1 MTDILIILII
11 IFFYCFMG
19 LMWWKI
25 FKKTGFHSALGIL
38 MLVPIVNLVMLAIL
52 ALKEWPIQE
61 QLSRSGASSI
71 IPKKSLSVPLV
82 VAIIIAA
89 VVPILLL
96 ITAIAIP
103 NFARARLLANEAVAQ
118 SLVKNISG
126 AIENYASLN
135 KGNYPVSEYDLKYP
149 PGSAVSYNNKTI
161 NGYNYSLNLHSD
173 SYGIVASPEKCG
185 ISGTKVF
192 IVETGGK
199 ITEKDC
205 R

>member
-1 MTDILIILII
+1 MEILITLIL

-25 FKKTGFHSALGIL
+25 FKKTGFHGALGIL
-38 MLVPIVNLVMLAIL
+38 MLVPILNFVMMAIL
-52 ALKEWPIQE
+52 AFKEWPIQE
-61 QLSRSGASSI
+61 QLSGSGSVV
-71 IPKKSLSVPLV
+71 PKKSLSAPLV

-103 NFARARLLANEAVAQ
+103 NFARARLLANEAIAQ

-135 KGNYPVSEYDLKYP
+135 KGKYPVSEYDVKYP
-149 PGSAVSYNNKTI
+149 AGSALSYNNKTV

-185 ISGTKVF
+185 ISGTRVF
-192 IVETGGK
+192 IVETGAK

-205 R
+205 S